1 MFEYLPVSFSAAM
14 FFILGAILGSFFNVC
29 IWRIPRKESIVKPPS
44 HCPSCDNL
52 IKWYDNIPI
61 ISYIFLAG
69 KCRKCREK
77 ISIRYPAVE
86 FLTGI
91 LFSLSFLIYGYQMY
105 ILFVFVFISFMII
118 MSFIDID
125 HYLLP
130 DRFTLTLIP
139 LGILSI
145 LVRKDFNLQDSLLGI
160 LVGGGIIFLFS
171 AGYYLFKKKIGMGGG
186 DIKLMAGVGAFV
198 GPKLA
203 LFTILLA
210 TILALIA
217 AVPFLVT
224 KKKGLDAMLPFGPF
238 LALAGILCL
247 FWGDIIFDWWMR
259 HPIIQINSV
268 H

>member
-268 H
+268 D